1 MNLPRLPLRQQAE
14 EAAAVPAASG
24 PLAPPI
30 SRAARV
36 RQQVA
41 QLPSITAHLASAL
54 AQSIDRATDLLPA
67 ARRKAARNAEEQVRH
82 RAAEERKGVVTFARL
97 SDQLG
102 DYLNEGEIAQVRDA
116 YRFSDESHLG
126 QFRASGDPYISHP
139 LAVADICASWR
150 LDAQALMAAL
160 LHDVMED
167 QGVRKAELLDRFGP
181 QVADLVDGL
190 SKLDKLEFQS
200 HEDAQAENFR
210 KMLLAMSRDVRV
222 ILVKLADRLH
232 NMRTLD
238 AVPPLKRRRIARET
252 LEIYAPIAHRLGLNQ
267 VFRELQD
274 LAFSNFHP
282 MRYATLRKAVLAARG
297 NRREVVNKILESVKA
312 ALPGYGIEAEVFGR
326 EKALY
331 GIYRKM
337 REKRL
342 SFSEVLDV
350 YGFRVVVKSQPQCYL
365 ALGSLHALYKPV
377 PGKFKDYIAIPKLN
391 GYQSIHTTLIGPFGT
406 PVEFQIRTQ
415 EMHHI
420 AETGVASHWLYKAD
434 DASLNDLQKRTHVWL
449 QSLLELQNK
458 AGDANEFLE
467 TVKIDLFP
475 DAVYVFTPKS
485 KIVSLPRGAT
495 PIDFAYQIHTDIGNQ
510 AVGARVNGINVPMRT
525 ELHSG
530 DVVEIII
537 GPNAKP
543 SPNWLAFVR
552 TAKARFEVRHALRTT
567 SMLEAIALGEQLLN
581 QALAG
586 VGADLSKLGDA
597 EWERVL
603 RNMGLRSRDELY
615 SDIGLGRR
623 IAAVTARR
631 IAGGWGG
638 GSVEGVAQTTP
649 GIEKPR
655 VIVRGSEG
663 MAVQL
668 SPCCSP
674 IPGDDIVG
682 YLRKGDG
689 MIVHATDCRQA
700 MRLRAK
706 DPDWWLDDV
715 GWAEDIGRS
724 FETRLVVSV
733 RNERGALGRIAAQ
746 IAAAESNITRV
757 MTEEVVG
764 HGPKGETVTLL
775 HLSVQVNDRNH
786 LAGVVR
792 ALRQI
797 PELQR
802 VQRPRG

>member
-1 MNLPRLPLRQQAE
+1 
-14 EAAAVPAASG
+14 
-24 PLAPPI
+24 
-30 SRAARV
+30 
-36 RQQVA
+36 
-41 QLPSITAHLASAL
+41 
-54 AQSIDRATDLLPA
+54 
-67 ARRKAARNAEEQVRH
+67 
-82 RAAEERKGVVTFARL
+82 
-97 SDQLG
+97 
-102 DYLNEGEIAQVRDA
+102 LNEGEVAQVRDA

-139 LAVADICASWR
+139 LAVADICSGWR
-150 LDAQALMAAL
+150 LDVQALMAAL

-167 QGVRKAELLDRFGP
+167 QGIRKAELLERFGP

-200 HEDAQAENFR
+200 QEDAQAENFR

-238 AVPPLKRRRIARET
+238 AVQPVKRRRIARET

-274 LAFSNFHP
+274 LSFANFHP

-297 NRREVVNKILESVKA
+297 NRREIVHKILESVKA
-312 ALPGYGIEAEVFGR
+312 ALPAYGIEAEVQGR

-337 REKRL
+337 REKHL

-391 GYQSIHTTLIGPFGT
+391 GYQSLHTTLIGPFGI

-449 QSLLELQNK
+449 QSLLDLQSK
-458 AGDANEFLE
+458 AGDATEFLE

-495 PIDFAYQIHTDIGNQ
+495 PIDFAYQIHTDIGNH
-510 AVGARVNGINVPMRT
+510 AVGARVNGINVPLRT

-530 DVVEIII
+530 DVVEVMTA
-537 GPNAKP
+537 PSAKP

-552 TAKARFEVRHALRTT
+552 TAKARFEVRHSLRTT
-567 SMLEAIALGEQLLN
+567 SMHESIALGEQMLG

-586 VGADLSKLGDA
+586 IGADINKLGDA
-597 EWERVL
+597 EWDRVL
-603 RNMGLRSRDELY
+603 RNIGLRSREELFA
-615 SDIGLGRR
+615 DIGLGRR

-631 IAGGWGG
+631 ITGGWGG
-638 GSVEGVAQTTP
+638 GATESGVRTTP
-649 GIEKPR
+649 GIEPPR
-655 VIVRGSEG
+655 VVVRGTEG

-700 MRLRAK
+700 VRMRTK
-706 DPDWWLDDV
+706 DPEWWIDDV
-715 GWAEDIGRS
+715 GWADDVGRS
-724 FETRLVVSV
+724 FETRLEVSV
-733 RNERGALGRIAAQ
+733 HNERGALGRVAAQ
-746 IAAAESNITRV
+746 IAIAEANITRV
-757 MTEEVVG
+757 MTEELAG
-764 HGPKGETVTLL
+764 GGNAGNPVTLL
-775 HLSVQVNDRNH
+775 HLSVQVSDRNH
-786 LAGVVR
+786 LAAVMR

-797 PELQR
+797 PEVVR